1 MTPAQFATYVRL
13 KTKTNSSTF
22 TDANI
27 IVIANIIKDDIA
39 KEITKANE
47 DYFGMKFYRNLEAGK
62 RSYSFPSDVLNNI
75 KYVQAK
81 LDGSTQKVL
90 TQFDVNT
97 YKRPTNES
105 EILANWAGK
114 DAQFDIFGSSLEV
127 YSDSAI
133 IDVTDGLE
141 LWAMIYPADLASLA
155 GTTDMSVPT
164 SNISFG
170 MPRQFHYIWATKVIV
185 EYKNSKEKPI
195 PLTEQEAKIDQD
207 LQLAINAL
215 KGQDLNRSITATL
228 PDYYNN
234 GQDL

>member
-1 MTPAQFATYVRL
+1 MTPAQFASYIRD
-13 KTKTNSSTF
+13 KTKTNKSTLP
-22 TDANI
+22 DEKI
-27 IVIANIIKDDIA
+27 LLYANIIKDDIA

-81 LDGSTQKVL
+81 LNGTDWKVL

-105 EILANWAGK
+105 EIRANWAGK
-114 DAQFDIFGSSLEV
+114 DPEFDIFGGSLEV
-127 YSDSAI
+127 YSDDAI

-141 LWAMIYPADLASLA
+141 LWAMVYPADLTSLS
-155 GTTDMSVPT
+155 GTTDMSVPPN
-164 SNISFG
+164 NISFG
-170 MPRQFHYIWATKVIV
+170 MPRQFHFVWATKVII

-195 PLTEQEAKIDQD
+195 PLTEQEGKVDVD

>member
-1 MTPAQFATYVRL
+1 MTPAQFASYIRD
-13 KTKTNSSTF
+13 KTKTNSTTF
-22 TDANI
+22 TDAKI
-27 IVIANIIKDDIA
+27 LLYANIVKDDIA

-47 DYFGMKFYRNLEAGK
+47 DYFGMKLLRNLEAGK

-81 LDGSTQKVL
+81 LDGTTQKVL

-105 EILANWAGK
+105 QILANWEGK
-114 DAQFDIFGSSLEV
+114 SAEFDIYGGSLEI

-155 GTTDMSVPT
+155 GTTDMSVPPN
-164 SNISFG
+164 NISFG
-170 MPRQFHYIWATKVIV
+170 MPRQFHFIWATKVIV

-195 PLTEQEAKIDQD
+195 PLTEKEAKIDQD
-207 LQLAINAL
+207 FQLAINAL

>member
-1 MTPAQFATYVRL
+1 MTPAQFASYIRDQ
-13 KTKTNSSTF
+13 TKTNSTTF
-22 TDANI
+22 SDAKI
-27 IVIANIIKDDIA
+27 LLYANIIKDDIA

-47 DYFGMKFYRNLEAGK
+47 DYFGMKLLRNLEVGK

-81 LDGSTQKVL
+81 LDGTTQKVL

-105 EILANWAGK
+105 QILANWAGK
-114 DAQFDIFGSSLEV
+114 DPEFDIFGGSLEI

-141 LWAMIYPADLASLA
+141 LWAMIYPADLTSLA
-155 GTTDMSVPT
+155 GTTDMSVPP

-170 MPRQFHYIWATKVIV
+170 MPRQFHFIWATKVIV
-185 EYKNSKEKPI
+185 KYKNSKEKPI

-207 LQLAINAL
+207 FQLAINAL